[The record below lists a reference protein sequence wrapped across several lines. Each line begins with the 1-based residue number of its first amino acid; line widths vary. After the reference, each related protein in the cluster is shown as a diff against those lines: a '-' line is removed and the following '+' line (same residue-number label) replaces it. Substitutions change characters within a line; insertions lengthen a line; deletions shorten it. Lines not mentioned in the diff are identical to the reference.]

1 MVTKEILTQ
10 YSDLLKEKDEVRNK
24 IEYLEDRIPKLEE
37 KIKKIEDG
45 EVVKDKVR
53 GGLGGLQSF
62 TVEGTPTEEYQ
73 KRRTEL
79 LSKKLMLNQR
89 KSILEILEFEIVEK
103 ISDVE
108 EFISSI
114 DDSRMRRIINLK
126 FIENLTW
133 QQVANRIGGGNTE
146 SSIKM
151 SFHRFM
157 ENN

>member
-10 YSDLLKEKDEVRNK
+10 YSDLLKEKEEVRNK
-24 IEYLEDRIPKLEE
+24 IAYLEDRIPKLEE

-53 GGLGGLQSF
+53 GGLGGIQSF
-62 TVEGTPTEEYQ
+62 IVEGVPTEEYQ
-73 KRRTEL
+73 KKRTEL

-89 KSILEILEFEIVEK
+89 KSILEILEFEITEK

-133 QQVANRIGGGNTE
+133 LQVANRIGGGNTE

>member
-10 YSDLLKEKDEVRNK
+10 YSDLLKEKEEVRNK
-24 IEYLEDRIPKLEE
+24 IAYLEDRIPKLEE

-45 EVVKDKVR
+45 ELVKDKVR
-53 GGLGGLQSF
+53 GGLGGIQSF
-62 TVEGTPTEEYQ
+62 TVEGVPTDEYQ
-73 KRRTEL
+73 KKRTEL

-89 KSILEILEFEIVEK
+89 KSILEILEFEITEK

-133 QQVANRIGGGNTE
+133 LQVANRIGGGNTE